1 MEGTEYFILEIE
13 SIEENA
19 TFSIREAV
27 VAIQDN
33 DSMIK
38 IFLNVC
44 TFSQCVY
51 ITGHWS

>member
-19 TFSIREAV
+19 TFSI